1 MMVFHSWAWQQPGL
15 PSRASYAIKI
25 RAVSKWL
32 GFYWHYIILS
42 TWDLF
47 YGNNAT
53 VGKFHRAKDKV
64 GHVCLNLGLWARLA
78 KSSLIVD
85 IWRSASTGSHMA
97 HVQFSACNVFG
108 GGGWGIAKSSFMM
121 CPCLSPSS
129 SLLPHVGEQWPRTFC
144 ILLNHRPLRV
154 IKSRHVAESSR
165 GVFKSQKTTLNLSD
179 PKLPTLPI
187 PACLLVKEHVRVP
200 CMVVMR
206 FCFDVVYI
214 ELGRASR
221 NLTLEKPARGV
232 EYWRKQNRSRGQ
244 GQAENS
250 LDNTLCRRAKL
261 LLRFDSQQFL
271 YIQDF
276 ASQNQKLVRLKWP
289 RWL

>member
-1 MMVFHSWAWQQPGL
+1 MFKSWP
-15 PSRASYAIKI
+15 
-25 RAVSKWL
+25 L
-32 GFYWHYIILS
+32 GTFSQIL
-42 TWDLF
+42 L
-47 YGNNAT
+47 NCRHL
-53 VGKFHRAKDKV
+53 K
-64 GHVCLNLGLWARLA
+64 VCLHRLPH
-78 KSSLIVD
+78 SSCAVLCLQR
-85 IWRSASTGSHMA
+85 IWGWWWW
-97 HVQFSACNVFG
+97 
-108 GGGWGIAKSSFMM
+108 WGIAKSSFMM

-179 PKLPTLPI
+179 PKLPTLPV

-232 EYWRKQNRSRGQ
+232 EY
-244 GQAENS
+244 
-250 LDNTLCRRAKL
+250 
-261 LLRFDSQQFL
+261 
-271 YIQDF
+271 
-276 ASQNQKLVRLKWP
+276 
-289 RWL
+289 